1 MRTTLTIEDDLA
13 GILRQKARKLD
24 QPFKAVVNA
33 ALRKG
38 LADEMEESGPQ
49 VKVKPHDF
57 GASREFDFD
66 RMNRL
71 CDELEVG
78 DYLRKNARDAAS

>member
-24 QPFKAVVNA
+24 QPFKAVVNS

-49 VKVKPHDF
+49 VTVKPHDF
-57 GASREFDFD
+57 GASRGIDFD
-66 RMNRL
+66 RLNQL
-71 CDELEVG
+71 CDALEVE
-78 DYLRKNARDAAS
+78 DYLRKDARDAAS